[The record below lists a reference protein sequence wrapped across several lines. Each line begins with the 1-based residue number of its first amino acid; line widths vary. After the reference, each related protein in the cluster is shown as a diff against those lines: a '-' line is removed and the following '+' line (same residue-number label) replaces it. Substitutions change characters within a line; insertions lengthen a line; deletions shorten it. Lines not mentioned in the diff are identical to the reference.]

1 MTRQRKKCDAFCGFY
16 FIYSIAFSLLYTS
29 HLYAKFTLA
38 FKMQSL
44 REKQTEIIDDSF
56 CFTQIFAQTN
66 ELQTANHG
74 SWHKALN
81 KETSPFCFN
90 MCSSLTWSRTHSYIC
105 TVLICSS
112 FHLIIYMTNINIDSV
127 GCPLNDNILQLEIL
141 HVSFTQ
147 FTRTVELITDYCP
160 VKWDTVFLCSLWFNY
175 PKCHFLWRIY
185 W

>member
-1 MTRQRKKCDAFCGFY
+1 MATLQTWPPICIVKAIQWKEARMRTHTHNKRAEILVLKSCYLLLTFKWHDKEKKFDAFCGFY
-16 FIYSIAFSLLYTS
+16 FIYSIAFSPLYTS
-29 HLYAKFTLA
+29 HLYAKFTRA

-112 FHLIIYMTNINIDSV
+112 FH
-127 GCPLNDNILQLEIL
+127 
-141 HVSFTQ
+141 F
-147 FTRTVELITDYCP
+147 
-160 VKWDTVFLCSLWFNY
+160 
-175 PKCHFLWRIY
+175 
-185 W
+185 